1 MQTDQKD
8 RHTHDHDQHDQHDHD
23 RQHDHEHQHD
33 NDHEHGDE
41 ELDIPEDQKEAEHFC
56 DVIAHFEN
64 YGSNCFQKFQQMETD
79 FNKMDPRLRAMIPN
93 LEEKLHAIRKCVVV
107 NHAFIRAIV
116 AQRQAFHNPGTDYT
130 ALSAMP
136 RLLKE
141 DRMSKVRSTLR
152 QCVRDWSSNGVEER
166 NQCYAPILRELER
179 VYPDAGTRGTR
190 RVLIPGSGLGRLT
203 WEIAKRGFFSQ
214 GNEFSYYMLLCSYYI
229 LNVLAGTNQVT
240 LFPWITE
247 TKNLVKTADQ
257 TQSVMI
263 PDVDPTSLPPSAQ
276 FSMVAGDFEE
286 VFKDQLNLWD
296 CVASCFFL
304 DTAHNVLNYLKIIS
318 EILQP
323 GGYFINFGPL
333 LYHFAD
339 TYGELSIELS
349 WEEIKSI
356 LPKFGLELIH
366 EEIGLPSVYTGHPT
380 SMLQQTYRCVFFTC
394 RKVTANG
401 HV

>member
-1 MQTDQKD
+1 MQSDLKD
-8 RHTHDHDQHDQHDHD
+8 RHEHGHDHA
-23 RQHDHEHQHD
+23 HEH
-33 NDHEHGDE
+33 E
-41 ELDIPEDQKEAEHFC
+41 EPELSEDQKEAEHFC

-64 YGSNCFQKFQQMETD
+64 YGSNCFVKFQQMETD
-79 FNKMDPRLRAMIPN
+79 FNHIDSRLRAMVPN
-93 LEEKLHAIRKCVVV
+93 LEEKLHALRKCVVV
-107 NHAFIRAIV
+107 NHAFIRSIV
-116 AQRQAFHNPGTDYT
+116 AQREAFHTPGTDYA
-130 ALSAMP
+130 ALSRIP

-152 QCVRDWSSNGVEER
+152 QCVRDWSVNGAEER
-166 NQCYAPILRELER
+166 KQCYAPILGELER
-179 VYPDAGTRGTR
+179 VFPDAADRRNR

-203 WEIAKRGFFSQ
+203 WEIAHRGFFSQ

-229 LNVLAGTNQVT
+229 LNVISGVNQVT

-263 PDVDPTSLPPSAQ
+263 PDVDPTSLPPNSQ

-286 VFKDQLNLWD
+286 VFKDQISEWD

-304 DTAHNVLNYLKIIS
+304 DTAHNILNYFKIIS
-318 EILQP
+318 DILKP
-323 GGYFINFGPL
+323 GGYLINFGPL

-339 TYGELSIELS
+339 TPGELSIELS
-349 WEEIKSI
+349 WEEIKSV
-356 LPKFGLELIH
+356 LPKFGLELVH

-380 SMLQQTYRCVFFTC
+380 SMLQQMYRCVFFTC
-394 RKVTANG
+394 RKVVANG

>member
-1 MQTDQKD
+1 METEQKD
-8 RHTHDHDQHDQHDHD
+8 RHEHEHDHNSHDH
-23 RQHDHEHQHD
+23 
-33 NDHEHGDE
+33 HEHGE
-41 ELDIPEDQKEAEHFC
+41 EPELSEDQKEAEHFC

-64 YGSNCFQKFQQMETD
+64 YGSNCFAKFQQMEKD
-79 FNKMDPRLRAMIPN
+79 FNSLDPRFRAMIPN
-93 LEEKLHAIRKCVVV
+93 LEHKLEAVRKCVVI
-107 NHAFIRAIV
+107 NHAFIRTIV
-116 AQRQAFHNPGTDYT
+116 AQREVFHTPGTNYT
-130 ALSAMP
+130 ALSAVP

-152 QCVRDWSSNGVEER
+152 QCVRDWSSNGAEER
-166 NQCYAPILRELER
+166 AQCYTPILRELER
-179 VYPDAGTRGTR
+179 LYPNAAERSTR

-203 WEIAKRGFFSQ
+203 WEIAQRGFFSQ

-229 LNVLAGTNQVT
+229 LNVITGTNQVM

-247 TKNLVKTADQ
+247 TKNLVKVADQ

-263 PDVDPTSLPPSAQ
+263 PDVDPTSLPPRSQ

-286 VFKDQLNLWD
+286 VFKDQVNLWD

-318 EILQP
+318 DILKP

-356 LPKFGLELIH
+356 LPQFGLELIH
-366 EEIGLPSVYTGHPT
+366 EETGLPSVYTGHPT

-394 RKVTANG
+394 KKVTTNG